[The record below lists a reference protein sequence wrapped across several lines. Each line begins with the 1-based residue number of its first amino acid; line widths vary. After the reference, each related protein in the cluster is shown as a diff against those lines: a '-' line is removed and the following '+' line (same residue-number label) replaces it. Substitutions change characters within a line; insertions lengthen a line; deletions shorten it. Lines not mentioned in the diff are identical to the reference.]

1 MTARILIDEDV
12 GRAEVV
18 NDPPIGITKACYL
31 GVELR
36 GETSGYSNL
45 TKTGF
50 CLSYPTVVPV
60 TSREHLYKL

>member
-18 NDPPIGITKACYL
+18 NGPPIGITKACHL

-36 GETSGYSNL
+36 DETSGYSNL
-45 TKTGF
+45 TKTG
-50 CLSYPTVVPV
+50 SY
-60 TSREHLYKL
+60 HLVAGMY